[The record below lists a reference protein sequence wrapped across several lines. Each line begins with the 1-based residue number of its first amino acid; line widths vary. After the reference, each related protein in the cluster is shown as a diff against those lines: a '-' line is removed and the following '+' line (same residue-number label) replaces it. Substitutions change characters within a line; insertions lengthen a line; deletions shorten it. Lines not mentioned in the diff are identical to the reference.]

1 MYSMPDV
8 DYGVANQLQISC
20 NIIVNIRYAAHHA
33 KLQGTEHYNVR
44 AVHIGATLQSCL
56 QSCALPKTLF
66 FFTAGGRY
74 VAFCAIIQYVNLVG
88 TGIGYTVTAGV
99 SMV

>member
-1 MYSMPDV
+1 MLTMV
-8 DYGVANQLQISC
+8 LQICC
-20 NIIVNIRYAAHHA
+20 NIIVNIRYAVHQAN
-33 KLQGTEHYNVR
+33 LQGTELHNGS

-66 FFTAGGRY
+66 FLTAGGRY

>member
-1 MYSMPDV
+1 MML
-8 DYGVANQLQISC
+8 QLIC
-20 NIIVNIRYAAHHA
+20 NTIVNIRHA
-33 KLQGTEHYNVR
+33 VHQANLQGAELYNSST
-44 AVHIGATLQSCL
+44 VHIGATLQICL
-56 QSCALPKTLF
+56 QSCALPKAHLSG
-66 FFTAGGRY
+66 TAGGRY